1 MVSGANGS
9 SEEEAVNSQSDLFS
23 KVDDS
28 EFLLSQEM
36 EESSQPIIDLTLFD
50 EIVIPSG
57 ENLKQKEQTA
67 RPESPEPESPKS
79 TKEVAISTLHSI
91 GLTSDQVNSF
101 APQLGVKGFSALVNF
116 HLGCQY
122 AELPIKWG
130 DKQVKAYLVYVHV
143 KFYTAAYLHGNGL
156 F

>member
-57 ENLKQKEQTA
+57 ENLKQTEQAA
-67 RPESPEPESPKS
+67 RPEFPEPESPKS
-79 TKEVAISTLHSI
+79 RK
-91 GLTSDQVNSF
+91 
-101 APQLGVKGFSALVNF
+101 K
-116 HLGCQY
+116 
-122 AELPIKWG
+122 
-130 DKQVKAYLVYVHV
+130 
-143 KFYTAAYLHGNGL
+143 
-156 F
+156 